1 VALQSSEGFV
11 TLIFSAHLPTI
22 VVAVLIAL
30 VVPQVV
36 LTLWFVWIVRQRT
49 REFLS
54 RNDTRRNSV
63 TVPAEV
69 ILCLR
74 GCDPT
79 LDDVFAALA
88 AQFHQAWRL
97 RVVVDSEDDP
107 AWQVAQAAVSRL
119 EATGASW
126 RESVIEP
133 LACRPDRGSLKCA
146 SLRQALRSLAAE
158 TRVVALIDAD
168 SVVHRDWLLTMVDE
182 CLQPGVGAVSGNR
195 WYSPEHDST
204 AAVVRAIWNA
214 GALVQ
219 MTTFGIPWGGSLAVR
234 REALDDCRWA
244 DVIETTLCEDTAL
257 AAPLAA
263 AGWAYRFVPALL
275 AIDRDNDIA
284 LGPLTRWITRQLLTA
299 RLHHPAWPLVATHG
313 IATSLALAAATTG
326 IAYGWLI
333 GQTHAVWLF
342 GTAFGAYELVNAGL
356 LIAIAEA
363 ARTATCGRAAP
374 PRSLT
379 PDRHLRWLALIPMT
393 QWVYGLAI
401 TRSMTARWIEWRGVV
416 YMIDGSPPTAAV
428 SVVPPP
434 LVKPTPT
441 PAH

>member
-1 VALQSSEGFV
+1 VTPIVSSN
-11 TLIFSAHLPTI
+11 LITII
-22 VVAVLIAL
+22 VVAAFIAL
-30 VVPQVV
+30 VVPQIV
-36 LTLWFVWIVRQRT
+36 LTLWFMWIVRQRT

-54 RNDTRRNSV
+54 RNELRSNAAK
-63 TVPAEV
+63 VPAEV

-74 GCDPT
+74 GCDAT
-79 LDDVFAALA
+79 LDDVFAGLA
-88 AQFHQAWRL
+88 SQSHQAWRL
-97 RVVVDSEDDP
+97 RVVVDSEDDA
-107 AWQVAQAAVSRL
+107 AWQVAQAAVAQL

-126 RESVIEP
+126 WGSVIEP
-133 LACRPDRGSLKCA
+133 LNCWPDRGSLKCA

-182 CLQPGVGAVSGNR
+182 CLRPGVGAVSGNR
-195 WYSPEHDST
+195 WYAPDHDSP

-214 GALVQ
+214 GAIVQ

-234 REALDDCRWA
+234 REAIDDCRWA

-257 AAPLAA
+257 AKPLAE

-275 AIDRDNDIA
+275 AIDRDDDIA

-313 IATSLALAAATTG
+313 IVTSLALAAATAGFAYTWLTG
-326 IAYGWLI
+326 QRSA
-333 GQTHAVWLF
+333 TWLF
-342 GTAFGAYELVNAGL
+342 VTALVVYELVNMGL
-356 LIAIAEA
+356 LVVIAET
-363 ARTATCGRAAP
+363 ARTAVHDRTSP

-379 PDRHLRWLALIPMT
+379 PDRCLRWLALIPMT

-401 TRSMTARWIEWRGVV
+401 ARSMTARWVEWRGVV
-416 YMIDGSPPTAAV
+416 YTIDGSPPTATV
-428 SVVPPP
+428 SIVHPP
-434 LVKPTPT
+434 LAKPTPT

>member
-1 VALQSSEGFV
+1 M
-11 TLIFSAHLPTI
+11 TLLVSTHLTSV
-22 VVAVLIAL
+22 VVAVFAAL
-30 VVPQVV
+30 VVPQVT

-54 RNDTRRNSV
+54 RNEVRSNAAK
-63 TVPAEV
+63 VPAEV

-74 GCDPT
+74 GCDAT
-79 LDDVFAALA
+79 LNDVFAALA
-88 AQFHQAWRL
+88 GQSHTAWRL

-107 AWQVAQAAVSRL
+107 AWEVAQAAVTRL

-133 LACRPDRGSLKCA
+133 LARWPDRGSLKCA
-146 SLRQALRSLAAE
+146 SLRQALRSLAGE

-195 WYSPEHDST
+195 WYAPDHDSP

-214 GALVQ
+214 GAIVQ

-234 REALDDCRWA
+234 REAIDDCRWA

-257 AAPLAA
+257 AAPLEK
-263 AGWAYRFVPALL
+263 AGWTYRFVPALL
-275 AIDRDNDIA
+275 AIDRDDDIA

-313 IATSLALAAATTG
+313 IFTSLALAAAATG
-326 IAYGWLI
+326 FAYTWLTA
-333 GQTHAVWLF
+333 QRSAAWLF
-342 GTAFGAYELVNAGL
+342 VTALVVYELVNLCL
-356 LIAIAEA
+356 LVVIAKA
-363 ARTATCGRAAP
+363 ARTAAHDRTSP

-379 PDRHLRWLALIPMT
+379 PGRCLRWLALIPMT

-401 TRSMTARWIEWRGVV
+401 ARSMTARWIEWRGVV
-416 YMIDGSPPTAAV
+416 YTIDGSPPAAAV
-428 SVVPPP
+428 SIVQPP
-434 LVKPTPT
+434 LAKPAPT

>member
-1 VALQSSEGFV
+1 MN
-11 TLIFSAHLPTI
+11 TMLPEDLTTFI
-22 VVAVLIAL
+22 AAVFTAL
-30 VVPQVV
+30 VLPQVV
-36 LTLWFVWIVRQRT
+36 LTLWFNWIVRQRT
-49 REFLS
+49 RVFLS
-54 RNDTRRNSV
+54 RSDTRANAA
-63 TVPAEV
+63 TIPAEV
-69 ILCLR
+69 VLCLR
-74 GCDPT
+74 GFDAT
-79 LDDVFAALA
+79 LADVFAALA
-88 AQFHQAWRL
+88 TQSHTAWRL

-107 AWQVAQAAVSRL
+107 AWEVALAAVARC

-133 LACRPDRGSLKCA
+133 LTHWPDRGSLKCA
-146 SLRQALRSLAAE
+146 SLRQALRSLAGE
-158 TRVVALIDAD
+158 TRVVGLIDAD

-275 AIDRDNDIA
+275 AIDRDDDIA

-333 GQTHAVWLF
+333 GQTHAVWIL
-342 GTAFGAYELVNAGL
+342 GTALGAYELVNAGL

-363 ARTATCGRAAP
+363 VRTATRGRAAP

-379 PDRHLRWLALIPMT
+379 PDRHLRWLVLIPLT
-393 QWVYGLAI
+393 QLVYGLAI
-401 TRSMTARWIEWRGVV
+401 VRSMTAQWVEWRGVV
-416 YMIDGSPPTAAV
+416 YVIQGAPPTATV
-428 SVVPPP
+428 SIVPPP
-434 LVKPTPT
+434 LAKPTAT

>member
-1 VALQSSEGFV
+1 M
-11 TLIFSAHLPTI
+11 TLLVSTHLTSV
-22 VVAVLIAL
+22 VVAVFAAL
-30 VVPQVV
+30 VLPQVA

-54 RNDTRRNSV
+54 RNEVRSNAAK
-63 TVPAEV
+63 VPAEV

-74 GCDPT
+74 GCDAT
-79 LDDVFAALA
+79 LNDVFAALA
-88 AQFHQAWRL
+88 GQSHTAWRL

-107 AWQVAQAAVSRL
+107 AWEVAQAAVTRL

-126 RESVIEP
+126 WGSVIEP
-133 LACRPDRGSLKCA
+133 LGCWPDRGSLKCA

-182 CLQPGVGAVSGNR
+182 CLRPGVGAVSGNR
-195 WYSPEHDST
+195 WYAPDHDSP

-214 GALVQ
+214 AAIVQ

-234 REALDDCRWA
+234 REAIDDCRWA

-257 AAPLAA
+257 AAPLEK
-263 AGWAYRFVPALL
+263 AGWTYRFVPALL
-275 AIDRDNDIA
+275 AIDRDDDIA

-313 IATSLALAAATTG
+313 ILTSLALAAAAAG
-326 IAYGWLI
+326 FAYTWLTA
-333 GQTHAVWLF
+333 QRSATWLF
-342 GTAFGAYELVNAGL
+342 GTALVVYELVNMGL
-356 LIAIAEA
+356 LIVIAKA
-363 ARTATCGRAAP
+363 ARTATHDRTSP

-379 PDRHLRWLALIPMT
+379 PGRCLRWLALIPMT

-401 TRSMTARWIEWRGVV
+401 ARSMTARWIEWRGVV
-416 YMIDGSPPTAAV
+416 YAIHGSSAKAEV
-428 SVVPPP
+428 SIVQPP